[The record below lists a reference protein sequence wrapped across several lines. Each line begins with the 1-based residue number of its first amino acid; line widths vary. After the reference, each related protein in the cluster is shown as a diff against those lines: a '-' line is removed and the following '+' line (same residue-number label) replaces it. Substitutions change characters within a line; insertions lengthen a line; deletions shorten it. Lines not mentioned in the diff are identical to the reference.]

1 MRRRWRASKSRV
13 RVPAAYDQGMN
24 GKVTVVEAVE
34 TTGAKR
40 AVLLKADLIEQVSG
54 VVEVPTK
61 EAAII
66 VELIFD
72 KMVRSLRSGDKIEL
86 RGFGCFNTRER
97 RARTGRNPKTGAA
110 VKVPA
115 KKIAFFRPSRELKEL
130 VQNLKPSPPL

>member
-1 MRRRWRASKSRV
+1 MKEVAD
-13 RVPAAYDQGMN
+13 YDQGMN

-40 AVLLKADLIEQVSG
+40 AVLLKVDLIEEVSA

-72 KMVRSLRSGDKIEL
+72 KMVRSLRTGDKIEL
-86 RGFGCFNTRER
+86 RGFGCFKTRER

-115 KKIAFFRPSRELKEL
+115 KKIAFFRPSTELKEL
-130 VQNLKPSPPL
+130 VQNLKGSPLL